1 VKAREV
7 VVTDACSLLNL
18 IGTGQ
23 CAEIANAVAFRLL
36 VVDRT
41 AEEARYLVG
50 RLDGDGNPSRKPID
64 LNPLIESS
72 VLQLVAAKEVE
83 AAHLVEAAA
92 RLTDVDAL
100 GVALAKQIG
109 RPLLSDDGKV
119 RKVFAALCPEQ
130 ELYSSLQIIK
140 RATKTLHYKEPAIRQ
155 ILRAMRY
162 AANFEPPRLDP
173 DRDWFRHYLNDS

>member
-36 VVDRT
+36 VADRV
-41 AEEARYLVG
+41 AEEVQYLVG
-50 RLDGDGNPSRKPID
+50 PLDSHGKASRSRID
-64 LNPLIESS
+64 LNTLIESK

-83 AAHLVEAAA
+83 VAHLVEAAA

-100 GVALAKQIG
+100 GVALAKQLG

-130 ELYSSLQIIK
+130 ELYSSLQVIK
-140 RATKTLHYKEPAIRQ
+140 RATRALHYKDPQIRKL
-155 ILRAMRY
+155 LRTMRT

-173 DRDWFRHYLNDS
+173 ERDWFRRYLNDS

>member
-36 VVDRT
+36 VVDRA
-41 AEEARYLVG
+41 AEEAQYLVG
-50 RLDGDGNPSRKPID
+50 PPDGDGNPSRRPID
-64 LNPLIESS
+64 LNALIESN
-72 VLQLVAAKEVE
+72 VLRLVAAGEVE

-100 GVALAKQIG
+100 GVALAKQLG
-109 RPLLSDDGKV
+109 LPLLSDDGKV

-130 ELYSSLQIIK
+130 ELYSSLQVIK
-140 RATKTLHYKEPAIRQ
+140 RATKALHYKEPAIRELLQ
-155 ILRAMRY
+155 AMRY

-173 DRDWFRHYLNDS
+173 ERDWFRSYLDET